1 MKKDEKKLKK
11 ETDHRSTL
19 YRLLSSRACTGWEA
33 AERLVQRG
41 LDRSAAEDLVTEFQN
56 LGLIDDRLYAQL
68 FVEGHESWGRERIRG
83 ELRRLGIEPDV
94 ARSALEDLDE
104 IERAQRL
111 FSAWSDQGLPWEKI
125 TSRLMRRGFSG
136 RVIRSLKPNACDW

>member
-1 MKKDEKKLKK
+1 MKK
-11 ETDHRSTL
+11 ETDHRSYL
-19 YRLLSSRACTGWEA
+19 YRLLSGRAYTGWEA

-41 LDRSAAEDLVTEFQN
+41 LDRSAAEDLVTEFKS

-68 FVEGHESWGRERIRG
+68 FVEGHESWGSERIRG
-83 ELRRLGIEPDV
+83 ELRRRGVESDV

-104 IERAQRL
+104 TEETERAQRL
-111 FSAWSDQGLPWEKI
+111 LSAWNDQGLPWEKI